1 MIYMTH
7 CVTACTT
14 ESTVYEDIAF
24 PQRVHIFPE
33 TYSRAKSGMSY
44 PPHVMFN
51 KVITP
56 EVVEYVKNNPVKG
69 KTAFLFAAGSQGW
82 SGIGGR
88 YDKNP
93 DAELHYKTK
102 VPFITLT
109 NIFAGRIASM
119 FGVEDYVAT
128 DATACASSLKVL
140 MDMQNLI
147 SQYGFDRVI
156 VLSGED
162 SVSIPSLEFFGDANA
177 CLLLDDEDKRKPSA
191 FDSVNYGFHVG
202 QGAAL
207 TIFESEHA
215 DMATPITRFLGAYT
229 ASENS
234 TNPLGQREDGAGYVK
249 AIEGALLV
257 ARLDASVVKLVKT
270 HGTGTPVNN
279 AAEKTA
285 LTNTLSEFIAT
296 SYKQR
301 IGHTLSASGLL
312 ETGLLFEDIVRGSI
326 PAIPN
331 RTEHDPVFIS
341 NDCPAPEGVVL
352 SLAAGM
358 GNVYSAALFSAEV

>member
-14 ESTVYEDIAF
+14 ESTVYEDIAY
-24 PQRVHIFPE
+24 PQRVHIFPD
-33 TYSRAKSGMSY
+33 TYSRVKSGMSY
-44 PPHVMFN
+44 PPHVMFS

-56 EVVEYVKNNPVKG
+56 EVLAYVKNNPVKG

-93 DAELHYKTK
+93 DAELHYETK
-102 VPFITLT
+102 IPFITLT
-109 NIFAGRIASM
+109 NIYAGRIASM
-119 FGVEDYVAT
+119 FGVEDYVCT
-128 DATACASSLKVL
+128 DASACASSLKIL
-140 MDMQNLI
+140 MDMQNLMFH
-147 SQYGFDRVI
+147 YGFDRVI

-177 CLLLDDEDKRKPSA
+177 CLLLKDEGERKPSA

-215 DMATPITRFLGAYT
+215 AMATPIARFLGAYT
-229 ASENS
+229 SAENL
-234 TNPLGQREDGAGYVK
+234 TNPLGQRKDGAGYTK
-249 AIEGALLV
+249 AIEGALFV
-257 ARLDASVVKLVKT
+257 AKLGPDVVKLVKT
-270 HGTGTPVNN
+270 HGTGTPANN
-279 AAEKTA
+279 VAEKTA
-285 LTNTLSEFIAT
+285 LTSILSEFIAT

-312 ETGLLFEDIVRGSI
+312 ETGLLFEDIARGSI

-331 RTEHDPVFIS
+331 RTDDDPVFIS
-341 NDCPAPEGVVL
+341 RSCPAPDGVVL

-358 GNVYSAALFSAEV
+358 GNVYSAALFEAVK